1 MFGFSTITSGES
13 HKLRRVEVFGQAF
26 NILEAG
32 VAFEAVAIG
41 QKDNGNVSKSGGTGS
56 AGK

>member
-1 MFGFSTITSGES
+1 
-13 HKLRRVEVFGQAF
+13 VEVFGQAF

-41 QKDNGNVSKSGGTGS
+41 HKDNGNVSKSGGTGS